1 MTGMFGSD
9 LMPCTPSSLGVQ
21 GAIITLTVRR
31 ALRITRFRI
40 RCRLEAVFQL
50 CRGCSSLKQ
59 SRRTAGREPANGS
72 NEVRS
77 LPPCKGGDEPGYLL
91 AQVNV

>member
-21 GAIITLTVRR
+21 GAIIILTVRR
-31 ALRITRFRI
+31 VLRLTRLRT

-59 SRRTAGREPANGS
+59 HWRTAGREPVNDPVEMQ
-72 NEVRS
+72 N
-77 LPPCKGGDEPGYLL
+77 LPPRRDGDEPGYFL